1 MADVLI
7 VGGGIVGL
15 LSALS
20 HTERGRR
27 VTLVD
32 APAERPPAS
41 WAGGGILA
49 PLFAWRYP
57 AAMNRLTVDGPARY
71 RALVSSLTGYA
82 GLREDDLCDSGL
94 WVEAPGE
101 ECRRALDW
109 ARDWGQRCEPRALAT
124 AWPEAADRDG
134 VWFPEVGNIRNPRL
148 LKALRAR
155 LADQGVRTVRD
166 RAVALDPMGR
176 GATVVL
182 AGGERLSAPSVLI
195 SAGAW
200 SPSLLSPLG
209 VSVPLFPAK
218 GEMLLYRLAPGRVPT
233 IVLTENG
240 YLIPRA
246 DGAVLAGSTL
256 KEGDDS
262 THPTEEGRRK
272 LEAMATSI
280 LPALAGRAPEHHW
293 AGVRPGCGRDW
304 PYLGAVPGTRGV
316 FAAVGHHRNG
326 LVSAPASAEFLAQLM
341 SGETPFLDPADYSLA
356 VPSS

>member
-71 RALVSSLTGYA
+71 RALVSSLTGYD

-109 ARDWGQRCEPRALAT
+109 ARDWGQRC
-124 AWPEAADRDG
+124 
-134 VWFPEVGNIRNPRL
+134 
-148 LKALRAR
+148 
-155 LADQGVRTVRD
+155 
-166 RAVALDPMGR
+166 
-176 GATVVL
+176 
-182 AGGERLSAPSVLI
+182 
-195 SAGAW
+195 
-200 SPSLLSPLG
+200 
-209 VSVPLFPAK
+209 
-218 GEMLLYRLAPGRVPT
+218 
-233 IVLTENG
+233 
-240 YLIPRA
+240 
-246 DGAVLAGSTL
+246 
-256 KEGDDS
+256 
-262 THPTEEGRRK
+262 
-272 LEAMATSI
+272 
-280 LPALAGRAPEHHW
+280 
-293 AGVRPGCGRDW
+293 
-304 PYLGAVPGTRGV
+304 
-316 FAAVGHHRNG
+316 GHGQR
-326 LVSAPASAEFLAQLM
+326 
-341 SGETPFLDPADYSLA
+341 
-356 VPSS
+356 

>member
-7 VGGGIVGL
+7 IGGGIVGL

-20 HTERGRR
+20 HTDRGRR

-32 APAERPPAS
+32 APASHPPAS

-57 AAMNRLTVDGPARY
+57 DAMNRLTADGPARY
-71 RALVSSLTGYA
+71 RELVSRLAGYA
-82 GLREDDLCDSGL
+82 GLRHDDLCDSGL
-94 WVEAPGE
+94 WVEATGAE
-101 ECRRALDW
+101 RESALDW
-109 ARDWGQRCEPRALAT
+109 ARDWRQRCEPRALAA
-124 AWPEAADRDG
+124 AWPAAEDRDG

-155 LADQGVRTVRD
+155 LADQGVRRVED
-166 RAVALDPMGR
+166 RAVAVEPEGR

-182 AGGERLSAPSVLI
+182 AGGERLAAPSVLI

-200 SPSLLSPLG
+200 SPSLLAPLG

-218 GEMLLYRLAPGRVPT
+218 GEMLLYRLAPGQVPS

-256 KEGDDS
+256 KEGDAS
-262 THPTEEGRRK
+262 TEPTEEGRRR
-272 LEAMATSI
+272 LEAMAASI
-280 LPALAGRAPEHHW
+280 LPALADLPPEHHW

-304 PYLGAVPGTRGV
+304 PYLGEVPGTHGV

-326 LVSAPASAEFLAQLM
+326 LVSAPASAEFLVQLM
-341 SGETPFLDPADYSLA
+341 NGETPFLDPADYSLG
-356 VPSS
+356 PSSS